1 MICNECGKNNAE
13 IYYKQTINGKTH
25 EYALCA
31 ECAEKLKKEGK
42 INLKMPAGFDDFH
55 FPHSSFFNMD
65 DFLGLPFGAKPQR
78 IAEKKKCTLCSST
91 FDELVKSGRVGC
103 AKCYEVFKDEL
114 RSSIE
119 SIHGKAI
126 YIGSE
131 NEKPQAENNVVN
143 DNDKINEK
151 PQNEL
156 EKLKDELKQAIANEE
171 FEKAAVLRDKIKALE
186 ESEG

>member
-1 MICNECGKNNAE
+1 M
-13 IYYKQTINGKTH
+13 
-25 EYALCA
+25 
-31 ECAEKLKKEGK
+31 
-42 INLKMPAGFDDFH
+42 
-55 FPHSSFFNMD
+55 
-65 DFLGLPFGAKPQR
+65 
-78 IAEKKKCTLCSST
+78 
-91 FDELVKSGRVGC
+91 GC

-119 SIHGKAI
+119 SIHGKSI